1 MKTPRKQTIRR
12 GGLGGELNTTLS
24 TGRLVLP
31 ALSSANRRR
40 GDRRTGVS
48 PVSKF
53 LPSREFVR
61 QAGRLSYGFT
71 LIEIMVVIL
80 LLTVIIL
87 GLMAMFEE
95 TQRAFRAGMAQTDVM
110 EGGRMFNDMISRE
123 VEQITPSYQ
132 NNGLNFFAE
141 IPNYTPLPEALPGD
155 PIPRTNILQDLFF
168 ITKVNQTWNGIGYY
182 VRTNPAYSGVV
193 DPVGT
198 LYRYETNIPI
208 SPFNAG
214 GASNAF
220 QSYLAASSPTNYLVT
235 TNPAKISKILDGV
248 VEFRVRCFDTNGVL
262 LTGNN
267 VLNVSNNFVN
277 ISNMFPALSPYPPN
291 EVSFYAFSNNIV
303 PASVE
308 IEVGILEPA
317 VLRRYQS
324 IPVTAAASR
333 FSFLSNHAG
342 NVELFRQ
349 RIAVRNVD
357 PSAYMTNYSSPPF

>member
-1 MKTPRKQTIRR
+1 M
-12 GGLGGELNTTLS
+12 S

-40 GDRRTGVS
+40 GDRRTGIA
-48 PVSKF
+48 PVSNF
-53 LPSREFVR
+53 LPSREFYR
-61 QAGRLSYGFT
+61 EARCLSSGFT

-80 LLTVIIL
+80 LLAVIVL
-87 GLMAMFEE
+87 GLMAMFDQ

-110 EGGRMFNDMISRE
+110 EGGRMFNDLIQRE

-132 NNGLNFFAE
+132 NSGLNFYAQ

-155 PIPRTNILQDLFF
+155 PIPRTNLLQDLFF

-182 VRTNPAYSGVV
+182 VRTNPGYFGAV

-198 LYRYETNIPI
+198 LYRFETNIPV

-220 QSYLAASSPTNYLVT
+220 QSFTIT
-235 TNPAKISKILDGV
+235 TNPASLSKILDGV
-248 VEFRVRCFDTNGVL
+248 VEFRVHCFDTNGVL

-267 VLNVSNNFVN
+267 VGAITNNFVN
-277 ISNMFPALSPYPPN
+277 ISNVPAVVPWPPN
-291 EVSFYAFSNNIV
+291 EMSFYAFSNNIV
-303 PASVE
+303 PAYVE

-317 VLRRYQS
+317 MLRRYNS
-324 IPVTAAASR
+324 IPNIAAR
-333 FSFLSNHAG
+333 YNFLSNHAG

-349 RIAVRNVD
+349 RIAIRNVD
-357 PSAYMTNYSSPPF
+357 PSGYTTNYSPAPF